1 MIVLGRMATARQSP
15 EVDHDSL
22 VEMLSTGT
30 LEVHGRVTGSSNAT
44 LLCTVKLGEASTL
57 AIFKPERGER
67 PLWDFPSGLW
77 RREVAASVLAA
88 TFALPLLPTTVIR
101 DDPDLGIGSIS
112 AYIDHDPE
120 EHYFVLRDDEALADW
135 FQTLAAFDVI
145 ANNSDRKAGHILR
158 GENGLFAIDHG
169 LCFHEDDKLRTVVW
183 DFSGE
188 PLLPGVLSTLEELKR
203 SGLPDELES
212 LLRPEEVDSLM
223 RRVEELLEAG
233 VLPIP
238 DEEGNWPPYPWPL
251 I

>member
-1 MIVLGRMATARQSP
+1 MIALGRMATARQSP
-15 EVDHDSL
+15 EVDHDAL
-22 VEMLSTGT
+22 VEVLSTGI

-44 LLCTVKLGEASTL
+44 LLSTVRLGEASSL

-77 RREVAASVLAA
+77 RREVAASILAA
-88 TFALPLLPTTVIR
+88 QFDLPLLPTTIIR
-101 DDPDLGIGSIS
+101 EDPDLGIGSIS
-112 AYIDHDPE
+112 VYIDHDPE
-120 EHYFVLRDDEALADW
+120 EHYFVLRDDDALAAW

-183 DFSGE
+183 DFSDE
-188 PLLPGVLSTLEELKR
+188 PLLPGVTSTLEKLKQL
-203 SGLPDELES
+203 GLPDELES

-223 RRVEELLEAG
+223 RRVEELLAAG
-233 VLPIP
+233 SLPIP
-238 DEEGNWPPYPWPL
+238 DEDGNWPPYPWPL